1 MTKGEKEEV
10 RQAQNHLNRAFSSH
24 SRTFLDLAFL
34 LGHLG
39 DSWAAHVVPVP
50 PSPYANVASAMI
62 PDGGLHCNLNSW
74 QRYLAAHLSED
85 EDFLP
90 KDMWTYIHTPITQG
104 FYGFGWMIDSS
115 NNDIGDI
122 VVYAMCVATF
132 QQELF

>member
-1 MTKGEKEEV
+1 M
-10 RQAQNHLNRAFSSH
+10 
-24 SRTFLDLAFL
+24 
-34 LGHLG
+34 
-39 DSWAAHVVPVP
+39 VPVP

-90 KDMWTYIHTPITQG
+90 KDMWTYIHTPITQD

-115 NNDIGDI
+115 NDDIGD
-122 VVYAMCVATF
+122 VVVCRMCPSYV
-132 QQELF
+132 L

>member
-1 MTKGEKEEV
+1 
-10 RQAQNHLNRAFSSH
+10 
-24 SRTFLDLAFL
+24 
-34 LGHLG
+34 
-39 DSWAAHVVPVP
+39 
-50 PSPYANVASAMI
+50 MI

-122 VVYAMCVATF
+122 VVYAMCVPTF
-132 QQELF
+132 QQELFCHTGEPTAITLPTVIFCQGK